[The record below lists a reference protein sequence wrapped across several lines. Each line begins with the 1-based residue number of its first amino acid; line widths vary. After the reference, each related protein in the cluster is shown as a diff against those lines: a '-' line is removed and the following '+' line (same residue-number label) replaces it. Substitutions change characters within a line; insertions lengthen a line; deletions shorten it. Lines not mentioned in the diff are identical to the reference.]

1 MLRLERH
8 TVGVPHWRTLTEVAW
23 STALILERNKKCRS
37 CRQTERRMRWAYG
50 KEGRKLT
57 EEEGETKAPAGINW
71 FWKELKDTSPQ
82 FQWFTALARSQ
93 RGWASATAGRN
104 KIKWVYRSHPPPSAS
119 KIATWE
125 QSIWRAELQWRSALS
140 LTQYGSNK
148 NGAEWAESHRGETFQ
163 QLHTVRGKVLQ
174 SREIMPLH
182 AAS

>member
-8 TVGVPHWRTLTEVAW
+8 TVGAPCWRTLTEVAW
-23 STALILERNKKCRS
+23 STALILERNKKCRN

-57 EEEGETKAPAGINW
+57 EEEDETKAPAGINW

-104 KIKWVYRSHPPPSAS
+104 KIKWVYRSHPP
-119 KIATWE
+119 IC
-125 QSIWRAELQWRSALS
+125 LQNCYLRTIH
-140 LTQYGSNK
+140 LTS
-148 NGAEWAESHRGETFQ
+148 WAPVTQRFI
-163 QLHTVRGKVLQ
+163 LDAVRL
-174 SREIMPLH
+174 E
-182 AAS
+182 